1 MTGMALGT
9 AILGMRPIMIHHRMD
24 FAVLSMEPIVNQAAK
39 WHYMYG
45 GHSTAP
51 LTIRMIIGR
60 GWGQGPQHSQSLQA
74 WFAHVPGLQVVMP
87 ATASD
92 AKGLL
97 AAAVLGET
105 PTIVLEHRWLYEL
118 QGDVPSELLAYDIG
132 KAAVRRTGTDVTL
145 VSASYM
151 TIESLKAAEVLEQFG
166 VSAEVVD
173 LRTISPLDTE
183 TIRKSVTKTGRLV
196 VADTGQVNFGIG
208 AEVISVV
215 VEDGAIS
222 LLAPPSRIGLP
233 FAPTPTTPALADH
246 YYPTSREIVS
256 SVMRMLGL
264 QTTLP
269 GGPFPT
275 SSPGH
280 SIGRVHRPL
289 LTQHRQPPGLSVD
302 PQNTVTDRFS
312 VPGDRYD
319 SGQTSTI
326 HMIPW
331 RIEGE
336 DDFSDAQCRL
346 HAGVPR
352 RDPQDRRGPRCR

>member
-1 MTGMALGT
+1 MAIDSDVYLVGLGVPAPPGVFGTTTGLREKYGPARVLDIPAAENGMTGMALGT

-264 QTTLP
+264 QPPSQEAL
-269 GGPFPT
+269 
-275 SSPGH
+275 SP
-280 SIGRVHRPL
+280 
-289 LTQHRQPPGLSVD
+289 
-302 PQNTVTDRFS
+302 
-312 VPGDRYD
+312 
-319 SGQTSTI
+319 
-326 HMIPW
+326 
-331 RIEGE
+331 
-336 DDFSDAQCRL
+336 
-346 HAGVPR
+346 PR
-352 RDPQDRRGPRCR
+352 RLDIPSDEFTGPY